1 MTEDERAMVTTLC
14 ARINDEKD
22 PHVFTELLIEL
33 EVLLEKFSVQPPA
46 QA

>member
-1 MTEDERAMVTTLC
+1 MTEHQREMVTTLC

-22 PHVFTELLIEL
+22 PYAFTELLSQL
-33 EVLLEKFSVQPPA
+33 EVLLETLPVRPPA

>member
-1 MTEDERAMVTTLC
+1 MTEHQREMVTTLC

-22 PHVFTELLIEL
+22 PDVFMELLIEL
-33 EVLLEKFSVQPPA
+33 EALLETLSVQPPA